1 MNKSICII
9 LARGGSKR
17 IPKKNIKPFFGK
29 PIIEYSIMAAKE
41 SDLFEEVIVSTD
53 DKEIADISKKC
64 GASVPFYRSKKNSD
78 DFSTTYDVIK
88 EVLSNLKI
96 EYEYVCCLYACAPFI
111 TGKKLR
117 HAYEKLLK
125 LNLDCVFPIIE
136 YSFPIQRALKC
147 DNDKVSF
154 CYLENSLTRSQDL
167 EKTYHDAGQF
177 YFLKTKKCMLQEKII
192 TNNSGYIVINE
203 MEGQDI
209 DNITDWKLAELKYE
223 ILQKS

>member
-17 IPKKNIKPFFGK
+17 IPKKNIKHFYGK

-41 SDLFEEVIVSTD
+41 SNLFEEVIVSTD
-53 DKEIADISKKC
+53 DKEIADISEKC

-88 EVLSNLKI
+88 EVLSNFKI

-111 TGKKLR
+111 TGKRLR

-147 DNDKVSF
+147 DDDKVSF
-154 CYLENSLTRSQDL
+154 CYPENSLIRSQDF